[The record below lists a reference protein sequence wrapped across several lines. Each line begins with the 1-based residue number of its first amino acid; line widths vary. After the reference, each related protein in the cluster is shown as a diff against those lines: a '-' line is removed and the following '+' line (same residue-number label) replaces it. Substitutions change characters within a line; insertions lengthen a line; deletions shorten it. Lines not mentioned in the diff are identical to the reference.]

1 MILQRMHRIG
11 AYGALRVATGFIGAL
26 LFASTPVLAEQYVGL
41 VHPDHEVVLS
51 MGVGG
56 VVSKINVRQ
65 GQSVA
70 AHQALLV
77 LDDRMQNIEVSRR
90 QVVLED
96 NSEVSAAQDRVRAM
110 KSMYDDTKRVFDK
123 TGSISRDEMSKL
135 DIEYSAARGRLD
147 QLLQQKRRERLEYN
161 LAQQE
166 RDLRVLTAPVAGVI
180 TRVEPKVGEW
190 AKPGEMLMMLVDASN
205 CYLITSVPLRALTG
219 LKAGARLAVRFE
231 ASANAPAV
239 TGTVTFVSSVADAAS
254 GLVEVR
260 VAFANRALA
269 IRPGIK
275 GMIDLDGTAS
285 ALKPKPVGSR
295 S

>member
-1 MILQRMHRIG
+1 MRSKLTGWLIG
-11 AYGALRVATGFIGAL
+11 LVRGSAL
-26 LFASTPVLAEQYVGL
+26 LLCCTPLAHAEQYVGL

-56 VVSKINVRQ
+56 VVSKINVRP
-65 GQSVA
+65 GQAVA
-70 AHQALLV
+70 AHQTLLV
-77 LDDRMQNIEVSRR
+77 LDDRMQSIEVSRR

-96 NSEVSAAQDRVRAM
+96 NSEVTAAQDRVRAM
-110 KSMYDDTKRVFDK
+110 KVMYDDTKRVYEK

-135 DIEYSAARGRLD
+135 EIEYSAARGRLD
-147 QLLQQKRRERLEYN
+147 QLQQQKRRERLEYS

-166 RDLRVLTAPVAGVI
+166 RELRAMTAPVSGVI
-180 TRVEPKVGEW
+180 TRVEPKVGEY

-205 CYLITSVPLRALTG
+205 CYLITSVPLRAVTG
-219 LKAGARLAVRFE
+219 LKAGMKLPVRFE
-231 ASANAPAV
+231 TSANAPSV
-239 TGTVTFVSSVADAAS
+239 SGTVSFVSNVADAAS

-260 VAFANRALA
+260 VAFANRGLA

-275 GMIDLDGTAS
+275 GMIDLDGGAPAT
-285 ALKPKPVGSR
+285 VGKTRPATTGTR